1 MPGSDA
7 AVMRVLASN
16 ATAAFGATA
25 HRLDLISDKPN
36 APGGA
41 WAEEFGVFHRSD
53 ASADTVEV
61 SGGGFGVAAGIDLIS
76 TGTALIGAFAALESV
91 EMEEENRTSGPLN
104 VSHTS
109 IGAYG
114 GWINGNLMVNG
125 AASFGMVDFTS
136 DRRLAIGTLTD
147 RFQGEWTGN
156 TYTGAIRASY
166 KVPMGWLDAKPFVA
180 ADHISFQQDGYQET
194 TAGLGDLALVVGD
207 SDASLTSASAG
218 VLFEGTFGGDDAFA
232 FRPHASLGY
241 RTILNWDASPGTMN
255 FVGNTTGTSFTLDP
269 GVEPEDAIVAGLGL
283 NIDSQFVNIRVGYD
297 AEIADSAMTHYGSV
311 TLRMA
316 FW

>member
-1 MPGSDA
+1 
-7 AVMRVLASN
+7 MRVLASN

-53 ASADTVEV
+53 ASVDTVEV
-61 SGGGFGVAAGIDLIS
+61 SGGGFGVAAGIDLLS
-76 TGTALIGAFAALESV
+76 TGNALIGAFAALESV
-91 EMEEENRTSGPLN
+91 EMEEENRTFAPLN

-114 GWINGNLMVNG
+114 GWINGPLTVNG
-125 AASFGMVDFTS
+125 AASFGVVDFTS
-136 DRRLAIGTLTD
+136 DRRITVGDLTD
-147 RFQGEWTGN
+147 RFRGEWSGS
-156 TYTGAIRASY
+156 TYTGAIRAAY
-166 KVPMGWLDAKPFVA
+166 NVPLGWFDVKPFVA
-180 ADHISFQQDGYQET
+180 ADYIGFKQDGYQET
-194 TAGLGDLALVVGD
+194 TAGLDDLALVVGD
-207 SDASLTSASAG
+207 SDATLATASYGLTFES
-218 VLFEGTFGGDDAFA
+218 VLGADEAFA

-241 RTILNWDASPGTMN
+241 RHVLSWDNSPAAMS
-255 FVGNTTGTSFTLDP
+255 FAGNTTGTSFIMEP
-269 GVEPEDAIVAGLGL
+269 GVEPEDALVAGLGL

-297 AEIADSAMTHYGSV
+297 AEVAENALTHYGSV